1 MVFISQIGKQK
12 KGKRGSIKILQ
23 TMVND
28 LRMEMKVRWWKSQ
41 DLFQP
46 LVAAGGDERKKFKRD
61 CHGDGPAGPSNI
73 RMLGA
78 PKVCGEGTF
87 TEVAVAQ
94 LLEELLVG
102 DGPLGQ
108 WPEEFLGE
116 WLDDVQ
122 VTHFEEL
129 EINLFSY
136 ASFTTDGIPRL
147 ETIDNVS
154 GEIDNSFFCIKLP
167 RPDADFDAFCDQL
180 DLNVIYDVD
189 DFAPWS
195 QHLIDDHCFR
205 YFCCQVGVNN
215 ACEPLMLCTILL
227 GCISS
232 ILSEINALLIMLNQT
247 KKFFIIQHEGKSP
260 LRGAICDIWEPTRT
274 LSPRFTDLWHS
285 NWEDRREAAVLLEAS
300 RITKLAVLEVPTN
313 YDPELALKLGLH
325 PGDMRFASCIAR
337 TNY

>member
-1 MVFISQIGKQK
+1 MLRGHVY
-12 KGKRGSIKILQ
+12 RGSGCTI
-23 TMVND
+23 
-28 LRMEMKVRWWKSQ
+28 
-41 DLFQP
+41 
-46 LVAAGGDERKKFKRD
+46 
-61 CHGDGPAGPSNI
+61 I
-73 RMLGA
+73 RR
-78 PKVCGEGTF
+78 TS
-87 TEVAVAQ
+87 
-94 LLEELLVG
+94 VG

-108 WPEEFLGE
+108 WREEFLGE

-122 VTHFEEL
+122 VAHFEEL
-129 EINLFSY
+129 EIKLHSY

-180 DLNVIYDVD
+180 DLNVIYNVD

-205 YFCCQVGVNN
+205 FFSCQVGVNN

-247 KKFFIIQHEGKSP
+247 KKFSSSNMKGSHLYEEQFATFGSPPGHCPQDSQIYGIQIG
-260 LRGAICDIWEPTRT
+260 
-274 LSPRFTDLWHS
+274 
-285 NWEDRREAAVLLEAS
+285 
-300 RITKLAVLEVPTN
+300 RIDEKQL
-313 YDPELALKLGLH
+313 
-325 PGDMRFASCIAR
+325 FS
-337 TNY
+337 